1 MGSGARLALDGELT
15 IRTIEAIHARLT
27 DALAAGGDLLIDTTH
42 ATQVDIAFIQL
53 VLAARRSAAA
63 AGTSLTLAAPAGGAL
78 RDALA
83 RGGFLSPVA
92 GLGGADDAWWFS
104 QTRPS

>member
-1 MGSGARLALDGELT
+1 MAADGRLVLEGELT
-15 IRTIEAIHARLT
+15 IRTIEPIHDQLRER
-27 DALAAGGDLLIDTTH
+27 LAARIDF
-42 ATQVDIAFIQL
+42 AIDVSGASPIDITFIQL
-53 VLAARRSAAA
+53 ALAARRSAAA
-63 AGTSLTLAAPAGGAL
+63 AGISVTLAAPAGGAL

-92 GLGGADDAWWFS
+92 GHGGADDAWWFC